1 MLLLVAYIF
10 SYGMER
16 QNVCILSHTRR
27 RDDEVS
33 TLGGVRRAMTRCRIS
48 CTLLKSHESINWKR
62 TEIGV
67 GRKRKRKRKNALFL
81 IASLS
86 FSSFASGTA
95 ASQSHRRRRW
105 HLYRRWRCARLHFS
119 APSRR
124 MSSAV
129 RQAVRRTLCAPAYSS
144 SVDLSSRRRL
154 RTGAV
159 HEDGKETHTH
169 THTHTRASVSRPR
182 KLYIYIYE
190 REEVEAR
197 NRRDSCMFREV

>member
-67 GRKRKRKRKNALFL
+67 GRKKKEKMRS
-81 IASLS
+81 SLS
-86 FSSFASGTA
+86 
-95 ASQSHRRRRW
+95 H
-105 HLYRRWRCARLHFS
+105 H
-119 APSRR
+119 
-124 MSSAV
+124 
-129 RQAVRRTLCAPAYSS
+129 
-144 SVDLSSRRRL
+144 
-154 RTGAV
+154 
-159 HEDGKETHTH
+159 
-169 THTHTRASVSRPR
+169 
-182 KLYIYIYE
+182 
-190 REEVEAR
+190 
-197 NRRDSCMFREV
+197 